1 MAAGFLRTEDLPG
14 PQMFDNLSV
23 ACSQESPTE
32 GWNRK
37 LGPREGQRSGAG
49 NRFGQDRYRTLN
61 GYSEMYLLAAASLWK
76 PGRLPH
82 PIWLECLHKDDEES
96 PLSRMGLIWI

>member
-49 NRFGQDRYRTLN
+49 NRFAAV
-61 GYSEMYLLAAASLWK
+61 AAARASMRDASRT
-76 PGRLPH
+76 GRSGQ
-82 PIWLECLHKDDEES
+82 IQDFKRVFRDVS
-96 PLSRMGLIWI
+96 VSRG